1 MAVSILANLTNSI
14 VHTGQ
19 RMTWPP
25 VCFQFISNREKMLP
39 RYVVVAGSLNHCPRP
54 SRLTLLRVG
63 MVVLYTDCW
72 GRNTTV
78 AGQSNHASCIHFIRY
93 PACLYK
99 GPTVGGPGL
108 TLHYARKQLTDMANK
123 NGNKHRVSTQ
133 FQRIENSHCH
143 SRRFK
148 NKHDVKILAKP
159 A

>member
-1 MAVSILANLTNSI
+1 MNNYAFCFKGVKSYLLLLFKISHGKTRQLTIMAVSILANLTNSI

-54 SRLTLLRVG
+54 SRLTLLRV
-63 MVVLYTDCW
+63 VVLYTDCW

-99 GPTVGGPGL
+99 GPPWAVLVLPFTMLG
-108 TLHYARKQLTDMANK
+108 
-123 NGNKHRVSTQ
+123 S
-133 FQRIENSHCH
+133 S
-143 SRRFK
+143 
-148 NKHDVKILAKP
+148 
-159 A
+159 